1 MKILLTRVLLE
12 VTSMLLGG
20 LNKNDIHWIQS
31 DLKIFNEST
40 VVARAGGGCMRD
52 KSPWLV
58 VCVIHMLL
66 ARMML
71 DGEGRSGR
79 EKNQDV
85 KQL

>member
-1 MKILLTRVLLE
+1 MRC
-12 VTSMLLGG
+12 GG
-20 LNKNDIHWIQS
+20 VFDKAVGVHPLINKGTDPNGR
-31 DLKIFNEST
+31 LKIFNEST

-71 DGEGRSGR
+71 DGEGRGER